1 MLSLRNSAEQRIIE
15 RLKRC
20 TILNYGST
28 RKLARGKIHEHTHK
42 REKKRGGGD
51 FMEELHGQ
59 INHTILWTFDELLVV
74 FLGYVLI
81 VGDAKHETRVF

>member
-1 MLSLRNSAEQRIIE
+1 M
-15 RLKRC
+15 
-20 TILNYGST
+20 YYF
-28 RKLARGKIHEHTHK
+28 KLWVDKKARAWKNPRTHPQK
-42 REKKRGGGD
+42 RERERETLLRGGD